1 MNMNVNTP
9 IDPRMARARMHVVFN
24 HPFFGSLLM
33 HLKIVE
39 ANILTMDVDGK
50 TLRYRKAFLDTL
62 TQRQIEGVLVHEV
75 MHCALKHHLRRGGR
89 DLETWNVAG
98 DHVINIKLLK
108 KTVPPIELPDSALCD
123 EQFTG
128 LSTEEVYNLLERQNQ
143 QKQEEGKNKDG
154 EKQEGGEGAGCSD
167 EDEKGEDKSDKSDGD
182 SGQDQDKS
190 SDSDA
195 DDPEGGSP
203 DDGNDRDLDNET
215 SSGAGADS
223 DCNPDPGHCGGV
235 RDAAATE
242 AELADLETEWDIAV
256 SQAIGVAKR
265 AGNLPGI
272 GREIIDGINNPK
284 QDWRAVL
291 RRFIDPSSRK
301 DYSWSKPNRRF
312 STSPYV
318 LPGTVTD
325 GVNHVGVV
333 IDDSLSI
340 NIPVLKKFLSELQG
354 ALDEG
359 GVDQFTVIFCDTQV
373 HNDRQYV
380 TGDQIEL
387 LPVHRGGTLFQP
399 AFKWL
404 EDNTVGLS
412 GIVYFTDL
420 MAGDWQKL
428 KDDPPAV
435 PVLWAVFGD
444 PRYTRTYAPI
454 ASAFGECI
462 ELD

>member
-1 MNMNVNTP
+1 MNMNINAP
-9 IDPRMARARMHVVFN
+9 IDPRMSRARMHVVFN

-39 ANILTMDVDGK
+39 AGIPTMDVDGK
-50 TLRYRKAFLDTL
+50 TLRYGKAFLDKL
-62 TQRQIEGVLVHEV
+62 NQRQIEGVLVHEV
-75 MHCALKHHLRRGGR
+75 MHLALKHHLRRGGR
-89 DLETWNVAG
+89 DLETWNIAG
-98 DHVINIKLLK
+98 DHVINLKLIKS
-108 KTVPPIELPDSALCD
+108 TPPIELPEDKFCD
-123 EQFTG
+123 PQFTG
-128 LSTEEVYNLLERQNQ
+128 LSTEEVYNLLEQ
-143 QKQEEGKNKDG
+143 QKQKQKEEDKNKDG
-154 EKQEGGEGAGCSD
+154 EKQKSDEGAGGSGKD
-167 EDEKGEDKSDKSDGD
+167 EKSEDESDKPNGDSNSDQDESSDSEVEDSEGDSPNDNSDGD
-182 SGQDQDKS
+182 L
-190 SDSDA
+190 
-195 DDPEGGSP
+195 DDEASY
-203 DDGNDRDLDNET
+203 
-215 SSGAGADS
+215 GAGADP
-223 DCNPDPGHCGGV
+223 DCSPDPGHCGGV
-235 RDAAATE
+235 RDAAVTE
-242 AELADLETEWDIAV
+242 AEIADLETDWDIAV

-265 AGNLPGI
+265 AGNLPGV
-272 GREIIDGINNPK
+272 GQEIIDGINNPK

-291 RRFIDPSSRK
+291 RRFTDPSSRK

-325 GVNHVGVV
+325 GVNHVGIV

-340 NIPVLKKFLSELQG
+340 DIPMLKKFLSELQG

-359 GVDQFTVIFCDTQV
+359 GVDQFSVIYCDTAV

-404 EDNTVGLS
+404 EDNASGLS

-420 MAGDWQKL
+420 MAGDWKKL
-428 KDDPPAV
+428 KDDPPTV

-444 PRYTRTYAPI
+444 PRYTRMCTSD
-454 ASAFGECI
+454 ASALGECI